1 MSPAADADIAA
12 PRDPAEYRPRPL
24 MGLGFWAA
32 IVFILVGV
40 LGGVAVAVLAPR
52 LWAQRPAARHAEP
65 VAAAEVQRPAAPGLA
80 APEAAGP
87 PAATS
92 EPAAPQVEQLSARV
106 AALEA
111 REGRTSHA
119 AAAALAAAGLVE
131 ASQGSRPF
139 PEELAALRAASPGSP
154 ELAQLTRLAQGG
166 APSRAALVAAFP
178 DYAARAAAAARKPSE
193 GGSLGDRVVYALSQ
207 VVMVRRV
214 GDVPGEGP
222 DALIAQAERSL
233 EDGDFDRA
241 FASLD
246 KLPPAARDA
255 LSPWRI
261 RAERRAEIDRF
272 AAAVRARALADLA
285 AASRG
290 GA

>member
-1 MSPAADADIAA
+1 
-12 PRDPAEYRPRPL
+12 
-24 MGLGFWAA
+24 
-32 IVFILVGV
+32 
-40 LGGVAVAVLAPR
+40 
-52 LWAQRPAARHAEP
+52 
-65 VAAAEVQRPAAPGLA
+65 
-80 APEAAGP
+80 
-87 PAATS
+87 
-92 EPAAPQVEQLSARV
+92 
-106 AALEA
+106 
-111 REGRTSHA
+111 
-119 AAAALAAAGLVE
+119 VE

-139 PEELAALRAASPGSP
+139 PEELAALRAAAPGSP
-154 ELAQLTRLAQGG
+154 ELAQLSRLAQTG
-166 APSRAALVAAFP
+166 APSRASLAAAFP

-193 GGSLGDRVVYALSQ
+193 GGRLSDRIVYALAQ

-214 GDVPGEGP
+214 GEVSGEGA
-222 DALIAQAERSL
+222 DALIARAERSL

-241 FASLD
+241 FLSLD